1 MLHCFTHN
9 DIPKL
14 ITVVNHLWLG
24 NFQSIFKD
32 VSVTYQQHNSVKM
45 GQGQK
50 SEPENFKYLQPSF
63 PHNLAVS
70 NCWSLFAYSQMD
82 REVWHASVH
91 GVAKSRTQLSN

>member
-70 NCWSLFAYSQMD
+70 NCWSLFAYSLLAFSLQRAISHM
-82 REVWHASVH
+82 
-91 GVAKSRTQLSN
+91 VAKKN

>member
-50 SEPENFKYLQPSF
+50 SEPWLSLGRGEAEGLIVMGHKGNTPYLG
-63 PHNLAVS
+63 N
-70 NCWSLFAYSQMD
+70 
-82 REVWHASVH
+82 SV
-91 GVAKSRTQLSN
+91 GYVKSCIC